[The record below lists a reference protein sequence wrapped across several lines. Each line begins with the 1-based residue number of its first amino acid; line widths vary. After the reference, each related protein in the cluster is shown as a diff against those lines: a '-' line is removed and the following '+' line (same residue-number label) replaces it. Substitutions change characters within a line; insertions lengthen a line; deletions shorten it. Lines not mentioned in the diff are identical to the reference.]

1 MSKSDE
7 LHPLL
12 LQEIQE
18 SREFREQVR
27 SELKY
32 VNQWIAVQNAKQV
45 QARSRQKVTM
55 WLIGLI
61 VGIGSTLIGKR

>member
-1 MSKSDE
+1 MASND

-12 LQEIQE
+12 LQEIAE
-18 SREFREQVR
+18 SREFRVQVR
-27 SELKY
+27 EELKY

-55 WLIGLI
+55 WLLGLI
-61 VGIGSTLIGKR
+61 VGIGTSFLGKR

>member
-27 SELKY
+27 DELKY

-45 QARSRQKVTM
+45 QARSRQKITM
-55 WLIGLI
+55 WVLGLI
-61 VGIGSTLIGKR
+61 VGIGTSLLGKK